1 VGRKR
6 IDELFADHEHLLG
19 LKVWDSVVRRSGKVV
34 KVAIEQHRPVITVR
48 FPGAEPTKLLV
59 VGHRPLKR
67 KAYETI
73 HLAPGE
79 EYGRYQWLNRDA
91 ALEPPPS
98 SAVFRVTIEAQTW
111 RSAAARRQQ
120 AMATNVAQAIAEAV
134 DDTLCPEPGGD
145 EHRLSVEAAA
155 ERRGDSEYFDL
166 VITVNVNGADDRE
179 CREMFE
185 RLASLLEVAANHEPG
200 NVVEHWPTYYL
211 KPDGHDLQQ
220 ILVSRF
226 TLNGS
231 SGEEPLRVVEGPLRL
246 R

>member
-6 IDELFADHEHLLG
+6 IAELFADHEHLVG
-19 LKVWDSVVRRSGKVV
+19 LKVWDNLACTSGKVV
-34 KVAIEQHRPVITVR
+34 AVAIEQHRPVITVR
-48 FPGAEPTKLLV
+48 FPKTGPTKLLV
-59 VGHRPLKR
+59 VGHRPLKQ

-73 HLAPGE
+73 RLAPGE
-79 EYGRYQWLNRDA
+79 DYGRYRWLDRDA

-111 RSAAARRQQ
+111 RSAASKRQQ
-120 AMATNVAQAIAEAV
+120 AMATKVAQAIAKAV
-134 DDTLCPEPGGD
+134 DDTLCPEPEGD
-145 EHRLSVEAAA
+145 EQRLSVEAAA

-166 VITVNVNGADDRE
+166 VITVSVHSADDRE

-185 RLASLLEVAANHEPG
+185 RLASLLEVAASHEPG
-200 NVVEHWPTYYL
+200 NVLEHWPTYYL
-211 KPDGHDLQQ
+211 GPYAHDLQQ
-220 ILVSRF
+220 ILTSRF

-231 SGEEPLRVVEGPLRL
+231 SGEEPLRIVEGSLRL